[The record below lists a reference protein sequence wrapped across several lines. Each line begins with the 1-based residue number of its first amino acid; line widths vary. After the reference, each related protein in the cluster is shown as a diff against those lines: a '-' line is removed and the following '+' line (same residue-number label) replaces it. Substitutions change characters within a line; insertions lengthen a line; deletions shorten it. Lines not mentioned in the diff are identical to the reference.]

1 MFLNNQQHYRYT
13 ANKLFQPG
21 ILGLEKRFLR
31 KVWIKEL
38 DVPCSI
44 ARNSDNDDDD
54 DDDPYGGPLVNC
66 DIMGVDTSLNS
77 LWSGSYETMNIA
89 VGQLS
94 INFIE
99 NPKKTQLIFITLDS
113 NVKPKKHSL
122 SALSYPIPQN
132 GTDSL
137 LIFDKILTPA
147 HMLDDATM
155 MQLSDTLFTVTNKRL
170 QFVSIDINANN
181 PFDCETLQ
189 LGCWT
194 YDPKLEKV
202 VNLKPTISSFA
213 AEIIICNETMKME
226 YEALKNFNLSVP
238 FGHALST

>member
-1 MFLNNQQHYRYT
+1 MFLNNQQHYRYS

-31 KVWIKEL
+31 KVWVKQL

-44 ARNSDNDDDD
+44 ARNATTTT

-66 DIMGVDTSLNS
+66 DIMGVGTSLNS
-77 LWSGSYETMNIA
+77 LWTGSYETMNIA

-122 SALSYPIPQN
+122 SALSYPIPEN
-132 GTDSL
+132 GKDSL

-155 MQLSDTLFTVTNKRL
+155 QLSDTLLTVTNKLL

-202 VNLKPTISSFA
+202 VNLKSRISSFA

-226 YEALKNFNLSVP
+226 YEAFKNFNLSVP

>member
-1 MFLNNQQHYRYT
+1 MFLNNQQHYRYS

-21 ILGLEKRFLR
+21 ILRLEKRFLR

-44 ARNSDNDDDD
+44 PRNVTTTD

-66 DIMGVDTSLNS
+66 DIMGVGTSLNS
-77 LWSGSYETMNIA
+77 LWIGSYETMNIA

-122 SALSYPIPQN
+122 SALSYPIPEN
-132 GTDSL
+132 GKDSL

-147 HMLDDATM
+147 HMLDDAT

-213 AEIIICNETMKME
+213 AETIICNETMKME
-226 YEALKNFNLSVP
+226 YEAFKNFNLSVP